1 MDGWSNDPATEDFC
15 MLMDV
20 MPNKTMEPED
30 ASNLLAHNSFVRLN
44 GENDFVRPVSYYGGN
59 YGSFMICPV
68 VRGGETPSS
77 ALAQVS
83 ADYEAKM
90 GCTVDGGVITLTGVD
105 GHFEVYN
112 MSGMA
117 CVAGEITG
125 GSAEIQASALT
136 PGIYVARNAAGQ
148 TVKFVTK

>member
-1 MDGWSNDPATEDFC
+1 
-15 MLMDV
+15 
-20 MPNKTMEPED
+20 
-30 ASNLLAHNSFVRLN
+30 
-44 GENDFVRPVSYYGGN
+44 
-59 YGSFMICPV
+59 
-68 VRGGETPSS
+68 
-77 ALAQVS
+77 
-83 ADYEAKM
+83 M
-90 GCTVDGGVITLTGVD
+90 GCTVDGGVITLTGAD

-112 MSGMA
+112 MSGLA

>member
-1 MDGWSNDPATEDFC
+1 
-15 MLMDV
+15 
-20 MPNKTMEPED
+20 
-30 ASNLLAHNSFVRLN
+30 
-44 GENDFVRPVSYYGGN
+44 
-59 YGSFMICPV
+59 
-68 VRGGETPSS
+68 
-77 ALAQVS
+77 
-83 ADYEAKM
+83 
-90 GCTVDGGVITLTGVD
+90 
-105 GHFEVYN
+105 